1 MTTAE
6 WAIRCE
12 RVSKKFG
19 LTLGQSMRYGLRD
32 VARKL
37 LGRATTGDVLRPGEF
52 WAVND
57 VSFELHPGE
66 AMGIMGVNGCGK
78 TTLLR
83 ILNGVYAPDTGRV
96 QIRGRVGALIAAG
109 AGFAPMLTGREN
121 VYVNGALLGL
131 STEEIDG
138 LMDEI
143 VAFAELGHFIDL
155 PVRNYSS
162 GMYVRLGFAVAAL
175 SRPDVLLMDEVL
187 AVGDLNFQKKCFDH
201 VLQLK
206 RRGTAIILVSHSP
219 GAIWSVCDRGLFMHK
234 GAARLLAPVEDV
246 IRAYDDQNARN
257 SDTSGAQFQDAQDAH
272 EGAANAETGGALPAE
287 YGHNKGGTGDV
298 ICTKVE
304 LIDLD
309 DGLTKHEYSFKPHLE
324 IRAVFEVRAP
334 QEDLLLRF
342 TVDAVHYR
350 FIATLDSYEQGMKLP
365 TVEPGRYVLRVKVDK
380 PNFRPGAYSINVSIA
395 RRGAGIHLFY
405 WVGASRFVVLNP
417 RDRFLY
423 SEPNAVMHLD
433 TQFSLEREG
442 VNAGASRPPHGQ
454 EFVDCMAAPGE
465 A

>member
-1 MTTAE
+1 MTTGE

-12 RVSKKFG
+12 GVSKKFG

-32 VARKL
+32 VGRKL
-37 LGRATTGDVLRPGEF
+37 LGRASTTDVLRPGEF
-52 WAVND
+52 WAVNQ
-57 VSFELHPGE
+57 VGFELRAGE
-66 AMGIMGVNGCGK
+66 ALGIMGVNGCGK

-131 STEEIDG
+131 STQEIDG

-143 VAFAELGHFIDL
+143 VAFAELDHFIDL

-162 GMYVRLGFAVAAL
+162 GMYVRLGFAIAAL

-187 AVGDLNFQKKCFDH
+187 AVGDLNFQKKCFDYI
-201 VLQLK
+201 LQLK
-206 RRGTAIILVSHSP
+206 RQGTAIILVSHSV
-219 GAIWSVCDRGLFMHK
+219 GAIWSVCDRGLFMDR
-234 GAARLLAPVEDV
+234 GVARLVGPVEDV

-257 SDTSGAQFQDAQDAH
+257 SDASGAQFREAQTAH
-272 EGAANAETGGALPAE
+272 DKAAGTGGEEELPAE

-298 ICTKVE
+298 VCTRVE
-304 LIDLD
+304 LIDRD
-309 DGLTKHEYSFKPHLE
+309 DGLPKHEYKFKPDIE
-324 IRAVFEVRAP
+324 IRATFEIREP
-334 QEDLLLRF
+334 QDDLLLRF

-365 TVEPGRYVLRVKVDK
+365 RVEPGRYVLRVKVDK
-380 PNFRPGAYSINVSIA
+380 PNFRPGAYSINVGVA
-395 RRGAGIHLFY
+395 RRGAGVHLFY
-405 WVGASRFVVLNP
+405 WIGAARFVVCNP
-417 RDRFLY
+417 RDVFLY
-423 SEPNAVMHLD
+423 ADQNAVMHLD
-433 TQFSLEREG
+433 TEFSLEREG
-442 VNAGASRPPHGQ
+442 SDAAIASSPSPSAEVALTR
-454 EFVDCMAAPGE
+454 
-465 A
+465 